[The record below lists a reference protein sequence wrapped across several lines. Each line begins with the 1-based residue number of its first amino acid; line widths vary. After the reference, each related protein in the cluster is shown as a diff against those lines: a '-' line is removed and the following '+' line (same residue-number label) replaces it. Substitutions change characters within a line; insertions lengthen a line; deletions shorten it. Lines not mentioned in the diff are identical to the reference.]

1 MNLYVLKMEDV
12 DWDQYRGFVVAAED
26 EAEARQIAQD
36 RAENYDQ
43 DFLTD
48 GMPATSGVPPM
59 PSRWR
64 PTPGCSSGTLRA
76 EGVYT

>member
-43 DFLTD
+43 DFLTN
-48 GMPATSGVPPM
+48 VPPM
-59 PSRWR
+59 PSK
-64 PTPGCSSGTLRA
+64 
-76 EGVYT
+76 